1 MYGSYCEFVC
11 VDCGYDVID
20 IGTDTPPVPPRCMV
34 CEWIRREFDPA
45 DHPMIRI
52 LIGAGEATPR
62 GDDGM
67 AEITGNPA

>member
-20 IGTDTPPVPPRCMV
+20 IGTDTPLVPPRCMV
-34 CEWIRREFDPA
+34 CEWIRREFGPA

-52 LIGAGEATPR
+52 LIGAVEATPSRTVGR
-62 GDDGM
+62 GNQAG
-67 AEITGNPA
+67 